1 MSSAG
6 GRWSRAR
13 TSKRTD
19 ACVVSEYAMLRR
31 FVANEDAFDILP
43 GSAEKPR
50 RSLARHPRDMRG
62 QQQPLGGFIIER
74 QQRIAAFR
82 WFGGVNVDGRAVNA
96 AGREAGGERRLVDN
110 SPARGLDQYRTRLHL
125 GEFARA
131 DEMARLRQQ
140 RHMQRD

>member
-6 GRWSRAR
+6 GRSSRAR

-50 RSLARHPRDMRG
+50 RSLARPPRDMRG

-74 QQRIAAFR
+74 QQRIAALR

-96 AGREAGGERRLVDN
+96 AGREAGGERHPREAWINTAPGFILA
-110 SPARGLDQYRTRLHL
+110 SS
-125 GEFARA
+125 RA
-131 DEMARLRQQ
+131 PMR
-140 RHMQRD
+140 